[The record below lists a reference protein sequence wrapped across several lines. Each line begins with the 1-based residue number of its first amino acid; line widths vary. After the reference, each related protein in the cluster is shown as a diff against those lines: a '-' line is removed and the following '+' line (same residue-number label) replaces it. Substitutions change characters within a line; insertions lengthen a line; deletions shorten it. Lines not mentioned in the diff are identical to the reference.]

1 MQPAQALLHQC
12 QMHWVCNQDQA
23 DQCSLVNTPLILR
36 LTRLRNT
43 KGTRMLA
50 DALKTLLATEYAYVV
65 KAQLFHWNVEGPD
78 FAQLHEF
85 FGDLYNEVY
94 DNSIDRTAEYIRT
107 LEDYTPGSFER
118 FMELSEIKGQTKI
131 PRARLMIEELLA
143 NNGQMIEL
151 LNRTFEIAQNE
162 RQEGIA
168 NFIAERIDAHGKHG
182 WMLRS
187 FLKDNRA

>member
-1 MQPAQALLHQC
+1 
-12 QMHWVCNQDQA
+12 
-23 DQCSLVNTPLILR
+23 
-36 LTRLRNT
+36 
-43 KGTRMLA
+43 MLA
-50 DALKTLLATEYAYVV
+50 DSLKTLLATEYAFVI
-65 KAQLFHWNVEGPD
+65 KAQFFHWNVEGPD

-85 FGDLYNEVY
+85 FGEIYNEVY

-118 FMELSEIKGQTKI
+118 FLELSQITGQTKV

-143 NNGQMIEL
+143 NNLQMIDL
-151 LNRTFEIAQNE
+151 LNQCFADAESENQ
-162 RQEGIA
+162 QGIA

-187 FLKDNRA
+187 FLKDARA

>member
-1 MQPAQALLHQC
+1 
-12 QMHWVCNQDQA
+12 
-23 DQCSLVNTPLILR
+23 
-36 LTRLRNT
+36 
-43 KGTRMLA
+43 MLA
-50 DALKTLLATEYAYVV
+50 DALKILLATEYAFVV

-85 FGDLYNEVY
+85 FGDIYNEVY

-118 FMELSEIKGQTKI
+118 FQELSIIQGQTKI

-151 LNRTFEIAQNE
+151 LNNTFEAAQNE

-187 FLKDNRA
+187 FLKDARA